1 MVVVLVGTLGVCWLA
16 LLTIQGR
23 IPRNIAVGV
32 LALLLVALFSVPAL
46 VLVRVG
52 LVYAMDRRIDAGD
65 YDGTIRLADRL
76 QGWWPRWAGSYMQK
90 SSALIYA
97 GRFAEAEALLVEANG
112 KKLKDQV
119 ATTLMRSFLG
129 SVFLEQGRYQEARAT
144 FRGAAIGDPHSGF
157 PKGGRTVSADLG
169 LAEVEIRSG
178 GDLEAALN
186 YAREGIR
193 TGGELYRKFEPDGY
207 ARALAIRAWAAGRLN
222 RWGDA
227 SELIEQAASSVRGKS
242 KPVGASACR
251 EFRARQVEA
260 GGRVRL
266 FLPGADEDG
275 PWRSRRGAGPLRAG
289 RRLRSPWVVG
299 HALFRGSSGKV
310 SRVGSDRAIS
320 AWRASPSTV
329 L

>member
-1 MVVVLVGTLGVCWLA
+1 MVVALVGTLGAGWLG

-23 IPRNIAVGV
+23 IPRSIAVGV
-32 LALLLVALFSVPAL
+32 VDVLLVALFSALAL

-65 YDGTIRLADRL
+65 YDGTIRLADRF

-112 KKLKDQV
+112 KNLKDE
-119 ATTLMRSFLG
+119 AAKTLMRSFLG
-129 SVFLEQGRYQEARAT
+129 SVFLEQRRYQEARAAFLGPT
-144 FRGAAIGDPHSGF
+144 IERGDSQSGY
-157 PKGGRTVSADLG
+157 PKDGRTVSADLG

-178 GDLEAALN
+178 GNLEAALD
-186 YAREGIR
+186 YAIEGIR
-193 TGGELYRKFEPDGY
+193 TGGQLYRKFEPDGY

-242 KPVGASACR
+242 KPVGASACFYLGLT
-251 EFRARQVEA
+251 EMDHGAPAAARAHFE
-260 GGRVRL
+260 
-266 FLPGADEDG
+266 
-275 PWRSRRGAGPLRAG
+275 RGAGFDPHGFWGMRCSA
-289 RRLRSPWVVG
+289 
-299 HALFRGSSGKV
+299 ALQGNLPEWA
-310 SRVGSDRAIS
+310 AIEG
-320 AWRASPSTV
+320 
-329 L
+329 